1 MVGLSPVNDCLRL
14 CNPVVRY
21 HGIADFLDTNELA
34 ECDYDYK
41 LRLRTSLS
49 HFQDIYSGFIK

>member
-34 ECDYDYK
+34 ECDYDYSTTTY
-41 LRLRTSLS
+41 LAFTFSGYLQRL
-49 HFQDIYSGFIK
+49 H